1 VNRDRRLGRGL
12 AALLGDN
19 PEQNTDTTN
28 SGTRA
33 VRPASEQGDGE
44 GGSPREVHG
53 GAAGDASAAGEAA
66 ELMLFIDEIAEN
78 PFQPRRE
85 FGEAE
90 IASLA
95 ESLREHQLLQP
106 ILVRRHGDKWQLISG
121 ERRLR
126 AARRAGWK
134 KIPARIREA
143 DDRLVAELAIVENL
157 QRKDLNAIEK
167 ALSFQRYLREHKC
180 TQDDLGKRIKVDR
193 STIANLMRL
202 LELPAD
208 IQTAVQEDRLS
219 AGHARALLPLGDA
232 QQQMLV
238 CEKIYREQLNVRAVE
253 KLVQEIVEREDGV
266 IPMSSD
272 SVPKGKNRRRTRND
286 QIASLEQDYRR
297 LLGTKVEI
305 KATSTGRGRMV
316 IHFRNAD
323 EFERIRAL
331 ILSGGDPGRLKAT
344 GSS

>member
-1 VNRDRRLGRGL
+1 MNRDRRLGRGL
-12 AALLGDN
+12 AALLGDT
-19 PEQNTDTTN
+19 PEVNADTTQ
-28 SGTRA
+28 SGARGQ
-33 VRPASEQGDGE
+33 RPVGEPSDGKATPPSDGISHAEGDG
-44 GGSPREVHG
+44 ST
-53 GAAGDASAAGEAA
+53 AGETA

-134 KIPARIREA
+134 KIPVRVREA

-202 LELPAD
+202 LELPTD

-266 IPMSSD
+266 IPISTEPTS
-272 SVPKGKNRRRTRND
+272 KGKGRRRSRSD
-286 QIASLEQDYRR
+286 QIMSLEQDYRR

-316 IHFRNAD
+316 IHFRNGD

-331 ILSGGDPGRLKAT
+331 IFSGGDIGLQKST
-344 GSS
+344 GTG

>member
-1 VNRDRRLGRGL
+1 MNRDRRLGRGL
-12 AALLGDN
+12 AALLGEN
-19 PEQNTDTTN
+19 PEQAGDQPN
-28 SGTRA
+28 SAARGNRA
-33 VRPASEQGDGE
+33 GFDA
-44 GGSPREVHG
+44 
-53 GAAGDASAAGEAA
+53 GAAGTNASVDGVASGTLDASTGDSP
-66 ELMLFIDEIAEN
+66 ELMLFIDEITEN

-106 ILVRRHGDKWQLISG
+106 ILVRKHGDKWQLISG

-134 KIPARIREA
+134 KIPARVREA

-202 LELPAD
+202 LELPPD
-208 IQTAVQEDRLS
+208 IQVAVQEDRLS

-232 QQQMLV
+232 QQQMQV
-238 CEKIYREQLNVRAVE
+238 CEKIFREQLNVREVE
-253 KLVQEIVEREDGV
+253 RLVQDIVEREDGV
-266 IPMSSD
+266 VAISEGGTA
-272 SVPKGKNRRRTRND
+272 KGKKNRRGRSD
-286 QIASLEQDYRR
+286 QVAAIEQELKRH
-297 LLGTKVEI
+297 LGSKVEI
-305 KATSTGRGRMV
+305 KATSTGRGRMI
-316 IHFRNAD
+316 IHFRNVD
-323 EFERIRAL
+323 EFDRLRRL
-331 ILSGGDPGRLKAT
+331 MNLGGDTGLRAT
-344 GSS
+344 G